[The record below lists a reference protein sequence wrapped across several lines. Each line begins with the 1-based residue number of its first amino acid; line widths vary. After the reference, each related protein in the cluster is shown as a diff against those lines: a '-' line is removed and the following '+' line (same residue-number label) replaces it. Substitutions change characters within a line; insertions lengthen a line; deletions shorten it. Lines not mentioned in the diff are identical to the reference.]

1 MLNHSCDPNVS
12 TLQVNTVNIMGDK
25 IPKVP
30 RLVLFAKR
38 DIDAEEELCI
48 DYSPG
53 RDREDQL
60 QKVMRCFCKTSKCK
74 GWLF

>member
-1 MLNHSCDPNVS
+1 M
-12 TLQVNTVNIMGDK
+12 NIMGDK

-53 RDREDQL
+53 RDR
-60 QKVMRCFCKTSKCK
+60 RTSCRRS
-74 GWLF
+74 